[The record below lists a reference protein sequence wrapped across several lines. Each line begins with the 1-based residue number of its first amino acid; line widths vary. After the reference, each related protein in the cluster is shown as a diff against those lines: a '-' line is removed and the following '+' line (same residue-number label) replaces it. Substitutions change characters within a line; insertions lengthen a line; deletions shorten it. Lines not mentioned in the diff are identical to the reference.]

1 MEDDPDKNKKE
12 KEPTGDF
19 GGANGDET
27 RTFGARRGV
36 NDRKCQRER
45 NRQPNLLE
53 VQQTQED
60 RAFHRR
66 DILSSLN
73 GFGKDVGK
81 YNATERRVDDA
92 VSLSNAAFVSR
103 CLFSFSDG

>member
-36 NDRKCQRER
+36 NYRKCQRER

-53 VQQTQED
+53 IQQT
-60 RAFHRR
+60 
-66 DILSSLN
+66 
-73 GFGKDVGK
+73 
-81 YNATERRVDDA
+81 
-92 VSLSNAAFVSR
+92 
-103 CLFSFSDG
+103 